1 MQANYPLSVWT
12 LLPVSEMNLI
22 CLQDPMDQAQASTIG
37 CLAKGRKAGTGEK
50 VANMMVATGH
60 GIKGIVICKGY
71 EKLNNILYFDQHFNT
86 MFAQ

>member
-12 LLPVSEMNLI
+12 LLLVLEMNLI
-22 CLQDPMDQAQASTIG
+22 CLQDSMDQAQASTIG

-60 GIKGIVICKGY
+60 GIKGIVICKKIRKTEQY
-71 EKLNNILYFDQHFNT
+71 SVF
-86 MFAQ
+86 